1 MTIDLSGGKTALIT
15 GASRG
20 IGAAGAR
27 AFVEAGASVVL
38 AARTAGEIDAL
49 AAELGDG
56 ARAVVCD
63 VADYGAVER
72 AVGVAV
78 EAFGG
83 LDILVNNAGTI
94 EPIARLEES
103 DPAEWGTVIDVN
115 LKGVYH
121 GMRAA
126 HGPMVARG
134 GGVIVNISSGAAT
147 GVLEGWL
154 HYCAS
159 KAGVLSLTKGAHLE
173 WADQGVRVV
182 GLSPGTVATDMQV
195 AIRDSGVNAVS
206 KMDWDAHIPPEWVAR
221 AMVWLCTDAA
231 RHHDGGDF
239 SLKTDA
245 GRAEVGLPG
254 VRENAECTYN
264 QSIFARIAFAK

>member
-1 MTIDLSGGKTALIT
+1 MDIDLSGKTALIT

-27 AFVEAGASVVL
+27 AFAEAGANVVL
-38 AARTAGEIDAL
+38 AARSSGEIGALAGEIG
-49 AAELGDG
+49 ER
-56 ARAVVCD
+56 ARAVTCD
-63 VADYGAVER
+63 VADHASVQR
-72 AVGVAV
+72 AVGAAV
-78 EAFGG
+78 EVFGG

-94 EPIARLEES
+94 DPISRLEES
-103 DPAEWGTVIDVN
+103 DPEGWGAAINVN

-126 HGPMVARG
+126 YAPMMARG

-173 WADQGVRVV
+173 WAERGIRVV

-195 AIRDSGVNAVS
+195 AIKASGINRVS
-206 KMDWDAHIPPEWVAR
+206 EMDWDAHIPAEWVAR

-254 VRENAECTYN
+254 VG
-264 QSIFARIAFAK
+264 

>member
-1 MTIDLSGGKTALIT
+1 MAMDMSGKTVLVT

-27 AFVEAGASVVL
+27 AFAEAGANVVL
-38 AARTAGEIDAL
+38 AARSSGEIEAL
-49 AAELGDG
+49 AAEIGQR
-56 ARAVVCD
+56 ARAVTCD
-63 VADYGAVER
+63 VADYRSVAE

-78 EAFGG
+78 ETFGG
-83 LDILVNNAGTI
+83 LDVLVNNAGTI
-94 EPIARLEES
+94 EPIAMLGES
-103 DPAEWGTVIDVN
+103 DPGAWGAAIDVN

-126 HGPMVARG
+126 YPALREG
-134 GGVIVNISSGAAT
+134 GGVIVNVSSGAAT
-147 GVLEGWL
+147 GVLEGWA

-159 KAGVLSLTKGAHLE
+159 KAGVLQLTRAGHLE
-173 WADQGVRVV
+173 WADDGIRVV

-195 AIRDSGVNAVS
+195 SIRGSGINRVS
-206 KMDWDAHIPPEWVAR
+206 GMDWEAHIPAEWVAQ

-239 SLKTDA
+239 SLKTDE

-254 VRENAECTYN
+254 L
-264 QSIFARIAFAK
+264 

>member
-1 MTIDLSGGKTALIT
+1 MDFSGKTVLVT

-27 AFVEAGASVVL
+27 AFAAAGANVVL
-38 AARTAGEIDAL
+38 AARSSGEIGAI
-49 AAELGDG
+49 AAEIGER
-56 ARAVVCD
+56 ARAVTCD
-63 VADYGAVER
+63 VAVYGSVAG

-78 EAFGG
+78 ESFGG

-94 EPIARLEES
+94 EPIAMLADS
-103 DPAEWGTVIDVN
+103 DPEAWGTAIDVN

-126 HGPMVARG
+126 YPALQVR

-147 GVLEGWL
+147 GVLEGWA

-159 KAGVLSLTKGAHLE
+159 KAGVLQLTRAGHLE
-173 WADQGVRVV
+173 WGAEGIRVL

-195 AIRDSGVNAVS
+195 TIKGSGINRVS
-206 KMDWDAHIPPEWVAR
+206 GMDWDAHIPPEWVAS
-221 AMVWLCTDAA
+221 AMLWLCTDAA

-239 SLKTDA
+239 SLKTDE

-254 VRENAECTYN
+254 V
-264 QSIFARIAFAK
+264 